1 MNYRKLRLNLVRWSL
16 FIIFASMIQELPIH
30 EDRWAYIFDE
40 PLVDYI
46 CKVANNYDPE
56 GLGAFLLK
64 LDTFLKDTPVVATI
78 LYSGDVDS
86 LPEEARKF
94 A

>member
-1 MNYRKLRLNLVRWSL
+1 MSSIDQVLA
-16 FIIFASMIQELPIH
+16 FICGICSKDYDLTHI
-30 EDRWAYIFDE
+30 Y
-40 PLVDYI
+40 VDAI

-64 LDTFLKDTPVVATI
+64 LDAFLKDTPVTATI
-78 LYSGDVDS
+78 LYSGEIDS